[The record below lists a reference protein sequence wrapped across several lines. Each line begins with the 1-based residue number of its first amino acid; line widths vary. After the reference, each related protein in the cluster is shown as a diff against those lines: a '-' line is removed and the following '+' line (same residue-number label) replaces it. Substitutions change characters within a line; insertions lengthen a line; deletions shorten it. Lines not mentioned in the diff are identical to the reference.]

1 MIVLKFGGTSV
12 ADAERM
18 LSAAALVRDCRERRP
33 VVVVSALGG
42 VTDALIK
49 GAEVALRGDESA
61 LEPLLAQL
69 RDRHDQMGRILAERA
84 EEDWQALR
92 RDLEPALERISA
104 IYRGL
109 VLLRELSPRVSD
121 LLAGLG
127 EILSSRLM
135 VYACRAQGVPAAW
148 VDPREWLL
156 TNEEFGR
163 AQPLWE
169 EVRQLVGANFPPIV
183 QNHQVP
189 VTGGF
194 VGSTLKGTPTTLGRG
209 GSDFSAAILG
219 VCLEAEE
226 IQIWTDVDGMMTSDP
241 RVVPEARLLEEISF
255 DEASELAYFGA
266 KVLHP
271 STIKPAMEA
280 GIPVRV
286 LNTLKPKMSGTRIT
300 ASGSGERI
308 IRGIATK
315 KGITGIT
322 LSSPRM
328 LMAHGFLAFI
338 FQVFDKYSTAVDLVA
353 TSEVSVSLT
362 VDDVRSLELIRRDL
376 QPHCRV
382 VVQRDL
388 AVISVVGR
396 HFLHQTGV
404 AGRVFGALR
413 EINLLMVS
421 FGASDINL
429 SFVVKQA
436 DADTAVRL
444 LHRELLET
452 ATVAHL

>member
-1 MIVLKFGGTSV
+1 M

-33 VVVVSALGG
+33 VVVVSALSG
-42 VTDALIK
+42 VTDALFR
-49 GAEVALRGDESA
+49 GAEVALRGDETA
-61 LEPLLAQL
+61 LEPLLAEL
-69 RDRHDQMGRILAERA
+69 RSRHEQVGRTLAERA
-84 EEDWQALR
+84 KVDWQAVR
-92 RDLEPALERISA
+92 PDLEPVLERISA

-121 LLAGLG
+121 LLGGLG

-135 VYACRAQGVPAAW
+135 VYACRAQGVPATW

-156 TNEEFGR
+156 TNEDFGR

-169 EVRQLVGANFPPIV
+169 EVRQLVEANFHPVVRDHKVPI
-183 QNHQVP
+183 
-189 VTGGF
+189 TGGF

-219 VCLEAEE
+219 VCLKAEE

-241 RVVPEARLLEEISF
+241 RVVPEARLLEEVSF

-266 KVLHP
+266 RVLHP

-280 GIPVRV
+280 SIPVRV
-286 LNTLKPKMSGTRIT
+286 LNTLKPHVSGTRIT
-300 ASGSGERI
+300 ASGRGEGI
-308 IRGIATK
+308 IRAIASK

-328 LMAHGFLAFI
+328 LMAHGFLAFL
-338 FQVFDKYSTAVDLVA
+338 FRVFDKYSTAIDLVA

-362 VDDVRSLELIRRDL
+362 VDDVRNLELIRQEL

-382 VVQRDL
+382 VIRRDL
-388 AVISVVGR
+388 AVVSVVGR
-396 HFLHQTGV
+396 NFLQQTGV

-429 SFVVKQA
+429 SFVVKGS

-444 LHRELLET
+444 LHRELLEP
-452 ATVAHL
+452 ATVAAR

>member
-226 IQIWTDVDGMMTSDP
+226 IQIWTDVDGMMTSDS
-241 RVVPEARLLEEISF
+241 RVVPEARLL
-255 DEASELAYFGA
+255 
-266 KVLHP
+266 
-271 STIKPAMEA
+271 
-280 GIPVRV
+280 
-286 LNTLKPKMSGTRIT
+286 
-300 ASGSGERI
+300 
-308 IRGIATK
+308 
-315 KGITGIT
+315 
-322 LSSPRM
+322 
-328 LMAHGFLAFI
+328 
-338 FQVFDKYSTAVDLVA
+338 
-353 TSEVSVSLT
+353 
-362 VDDVRSLELIRRDL
+362 
-376 QPHCRV
+376 
-382 VVQRDL
+382 
-388 AVISVVGR
+388 
-396 HFLHQTGV
+396 
-404 AGRVFGALR
+404 
-413 EINLLMVS
+413 
-421 FGASDINL
+421 
-429 SFVVKQA
+429 
-436 DADTAVRL
+436 
-444 LHRELLET
+444 
-452 ATVAHL
+452 